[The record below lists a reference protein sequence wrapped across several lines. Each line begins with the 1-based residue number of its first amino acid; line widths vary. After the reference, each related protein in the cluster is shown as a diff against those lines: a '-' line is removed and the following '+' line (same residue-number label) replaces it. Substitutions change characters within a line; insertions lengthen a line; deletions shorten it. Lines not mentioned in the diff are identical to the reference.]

1 MQDKRLEFKF
11 GEAGC
16 MIMVA
21 PMSLGGYQFKDLSW
35 GVFVNNADETVQ
47 QLVERNV
54 LMPMSLYQ
62 DDGYIVRL
70 VLDDLS
76 EREAEDW
83 VARVRWKLNISC
95 GKLLVTGVLDYEDD
109 IPEAKDGD
117 DFYIGCC
124 YVEVPSGDYQVEVYS
139 YPPYDLSTG
148 WGQIE
153 NPELF
158 KGRLKSEYLPDYF
171 RRTRPNEE
179 PPEWLDDENFDL
191 ENAYVNFVIK
201 LTLLQEELP
210 KLEFEGSGFI
220 EWEFRKPEKFPL
232 GIPSLAFKPE

>member
-1 MQDKRLEFKF
+1 
-11 GEAGC
+11 
-16 MIMVA
+16 MIMIA
-21 PMSLGGYQFKDLSW
+21 PMSLGGHQFKDLAW
-35 GVFVNNADETVQ
+35 GAFANHAEETVQ

-70 VLDDLS
+70 VKDDLS
-76 EREAEDW
+76 EREARDW
-83 VARVRWKLNISC
+83 VARVRWKLNIPC
-95 GKLLVTGVLDYEDD
+95 GKLLITGVLDYEDE

-124 YVEVPSGDYQVEVYS
+124 YVEVLPGDYQVEVYS

-158 KGRLKSEYLPDYF
+158 TGSLEPEAPSDYF
-171 RRTRPNEE
+171 QRTRPNEE
-179 PPEWLDDENFDL
+179 PPEWLNSENFNF
-191 ENAYVNFVIK
+191 ENAYINFVVK
-201 LTLLQEELP
+201 LSALQGGLP
-210 KLEFEGSGFI
+210 DLEFEDDGLI
-220 EWEFRKPEKFPL
+220 EWEYRKPDKFPL
-232 GIPSLAFKPE
+232 GVPALAFKPE

>member
-1 MQDKRLEFKF
+1 MQNKRLEFKF

-16 MIMVA
+16 LIMVA
-21 PMSLGGYQFKDLSW
+21 PMSLGGYQFKDLAW
-35 GVFVNNADETVQ
+35 GVFANNADETGQ

-54 LMPMSLYQ
+54 LMAMSLYQ

-70 VLDDLS
+70 VLGDLS
-76 EREAEDW
+76 KRETEDW
-83 VARVRWKLNISC
+83 VARVRWKLNIPC
-95 GKLLVTGVLDYEDD
+95 GKLLVTGVLDCEDE
-109 IPEAKDGD
+109 IPEARDGD

-124 YVEVPSGDYQVEVYS
+124 YVKVPPGDYQVEVYS
-139 YPPYDLSTG
+139 YPPYDLSTA

-158 KGRLKSEYLPDYF
+158 KGSLASETPSDYF
-171 RRTRPNEE
+171 QRTRPNEE

-191 ENAYVNFVIK
+191 ENAYINFVVR
-201 LTLLQEELP
+201 LTALQEELP
-210 KLEFEGSGFI
+210 ALKFGDDELI

-232 GIPSLAFKPE
+232 GLPSLAFKPE